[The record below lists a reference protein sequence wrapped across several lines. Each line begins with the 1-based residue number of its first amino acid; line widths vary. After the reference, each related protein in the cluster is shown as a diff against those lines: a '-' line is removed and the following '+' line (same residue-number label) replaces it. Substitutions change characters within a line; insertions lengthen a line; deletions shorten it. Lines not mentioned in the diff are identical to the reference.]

1 MNKPVFITYGEYATK
16 MCSALHNPDA
26 MQEFISGN
34 YFPVA
39 NNEEI
44 EKYKAMFDNFEN
56 AVFQPLYD
64 RVGPTSKFVML
75 PCVGGS
81 TKRVFSFK
89 TYSLNKRIKRNKPF
103 KVVMNYND
111 KPLKLTISDW
121 VIRRK

>member
-1 MNKPVFITYGEYATK
+1 MNKPVFITCGEYATR
-16 MCSALHNPDA
+16 MRSALHNPDA
-26 MQEFISGN
+26 MQEFMGRN

-64 RVGPTSKFVML
+64 NTGPTSKFML
-75 PCVGGS
+75 LPFSGRRI
-81 TKRVFSFK
+81 KRVFSFK
-89 TYSLNKRIKRNKPF
+89 KYSLNKKIKRNKPC
-103 KVVMNYND
+103 KVIMNYND
-111 KPLKLTISDW
+111 KPLKLTITDW